1 MTTPA
6 DGEDRK
12 EPPSRCTHKD
22 ASVNYCQDC
31 RCPLC
36 GDCSAAHAGAHHRLQ
51 SLAELAAPVQP
62 SEATLRLEAESL
74 CARVQE
80 VGERELNK
88 LNKRIEAFATR
99 AREKYA
105 KAREDMLT
113 EGRTLAESLANIE
126 KMPSEQIAPLRSRL
140 AGLKA
145 NLEEYCKGCKR
156 TRGYLRA
163 WDDTGRNERERLQGA
178 RDITAMRYEKEKE
191 MRLLVQKIIEFKM
204 ERIALA
210 AECDDLKNRIA
221 KANKMML
228 NYNEEEAQLKKIK
241 AEYETE
247 VRASKQT
254 VLDSQSELAKLETL
268 IKEKQELLT
277 RVNSDLDGYRRGSYA
292 GPEEIKSKKTT
303 KYSAIVT
310 TDPIE
315 LARIHEE
322 HSFMQSKFI
331 HFYDVKLAT
340 LLIYHIESKTIFNV
354 SGKDVELPTN
364 YDSVQIG
371 NKIILSG
378 GFDPVNIEFL
388 RTTQQIEVVKNS
400 LIQRTARQ
408 NMKLP
413 RSQHKLVALSSR
425 IIYCMG
431 GKNKKDRYMSSC
443 ERFDVESDTWSEA
456 APLNEAKF
464 YIAAASFN
472 CSHIYVFGGCGHK
485 GALSTIEMLRVEE
498 NKWHV
503 VKLAGGDK
511 WAARDEGACFQSSS
525 NEILVFGGIIGN
537 DAGTDEVYTFN
548 VEKNTLTRN
557 KNRLQAREWFTMRSP
572 VRLEDTMYIFGYYA
586 KDIHTYSFGKRSWER
601 INEEVWAKL
610 ANGARPEGEKK

>member
-292 GPEEIKSKKTT
+292 GPEEIKSK
-303 KYSAIVT
+303 
-310 TDPIE
+310 
-315 LARIHEE
+315 
-322 HSFMQSKFI
+322 
-331 HFYDVKLAT
+331 AT